1 MTAISSCA
9 RSEPKQSKMKK
20 VIIALALAA
29 VCSCMGPD
37 HIGNADGNLPVYIE
51 GTVSSEELDPLK
63 HIRITVSFEGEEESS
78 VVYTS
83 SKGIFRTDRYIAPY
97 NLPLTIC
104 ISIDDIDGEENG
116 GLYSPLS
123 DKITIFRED
132 IKGLPVIKLAPA
144 YRLTRA
150 TASES
155 SQQVL

>member
-1 MTAISSCA
+1 
-9 RSEPKQSKMKK
+9 MKK

-29 VCSCMGPD
+29 ICSCMRPD
-37 HIGNADGNLPVYIE
+37 YIGDADGNLPVYIE

-63 HIRITVSFEGEEESS
+63 HIRVTVSFEGEEENS

-83 SKGIFRTDRYIAPY
+83 SKGIFRTDTYIDP
-97 NLPLTIC
+97 NDLPLTIS
-104 ISIDDIDGEENG
+104 INIDDIDGEENG

-123 DKITIFRED
+123 DKITIFSED
-132 IKGLPVIKLAPA
+132 IKGLSVVKLAPD
-144 YRLTRA
+144 YRMTRA

>member
-1 MTAISSCA
+1 
-9 RSEPKQSKMKK
+9 MKK

-29 VCSCMGPD
+29 VCSCMRPD
-37 HIGNADGNLPVYIE
+37 YIGDAEGNLPVYIE

-63 HIRITVSFEGEEESS
+63 HIRVTVSFEGEEESS

-83 SKGIFRTDRYIAPY
+83 SKGIFRTDHYIAPY
-97 NLPLTIC
+97 N
-104 ISIDDIDGEENG
+104 
-116 GLYSPLS
+116 LS

-132 IKGLPVIKLAPA
+132 IKGMSVVKLAPD